1 MAVWPLSN
9 RDSLLSMRFRVVPL
23 LLAAAAHSQIS
34 VTTTLVQVDAVVTTR
49 DGLPVTDL
57 TRDDFEILEDGKSR
71 DIRSF
76 SFVQIAPA
84 QPATATA
91 TPRVRTAPALPSI
104 QPQDVHRT
112 IAIVVDDLK
121 MSVQSLHYTR
131 EALQKFIAKQ
141 IAPGDLVAIQTT
153 SGVTSAFGQFTTDT
167 KQMRAAIDRLRAN
180 LTGGGPADSITAIG
194 GAEGDDAQVRAMTR
208 RRFAVGTLGAVRHT
222 AEGMRNMPG
231 RKSIVLFSEGMRMNR
246 DLVKEDPPVDVTEV
260 RRVSDSANRAAV
272 VIYAVDP
279 RGVVYPGLQAKDD
292 VANLEEVEVRD
303 QLHDRLETL
312 RGTQAALQ
320 FLAAE
325 TGGLVRLNSNDMNDS
340 LGHVLADQSGYY
352 LLGFQPGEAAAQRLQ
367 REGKYHRLQVRVKR
381 PGLTVRHRKGF
392 LGDVA
397 PPPVPISPNQRLLA
411 ALNSPFAASGLSLRF
426 TPGFTLNDRNQ
437 PLIRALLHISA
448 AGLAFSEPD
457 AKGIRSATINVI
469 AVADGESRVSSERT
483 YNIRVQHD
491 AAARLA
497 QGGFVQSIELEIK
510 KPGPYQLR
518 VAVVDTGSGNTGS
531 ASRFLEIPN
540 LSRNTFALSSLT
552 MASGDLRQTDPNPD
566 DLSPAIRSFARGRV
580 FSYGLTVFNAPAPN
594 NQPAV
599 HLLPRLI
606 RGDQVV
612 WQGKPIPVVH
622 RPGLDIRRL
631 PAGGILTL
639 GENTLPG
646 EYLLEVQAVTA
657 SGKPAAL
664 SQWIDFTLL

>member
-1 MAVWPLSN
+1 MAASLPSN
-9 RDSLLSMRFRVVPL
+9 RDSLGGMRPRLLL
-23 LLAAAAHSQIS
+23 LLAAALHSQIS

-49 DGLPVTDL
+49 DGRPVTDL
-57 TRDDFEILEDGKSR
+57 TRDDFEILEDGKPR

-76 SFVQIAPA
+76 SFVQITPT
-84 QPATATA
+84 QPNQPTN
-91 TPRVRTAPALPSI
+91 TPTTRTAPAVPTL
-104 QPQDVHRT
+104 QRQDVHRT

-131 EALQKFIAKQ
+131 EALHKFIAKQ

-153 SGVTSAFGQFTTDT
+153 SGVTNAFGQFTTDT
-167 KQMRAAIDRLRAN
+167 KQMRAAVDRLRAT
-180 LTGGGPADSITAIG
+180 LTGGGPADSIKSIG
-194 GAEGDDAQVRAMTR
+194 GGEGDDPLVQAMSR
-208 RRFAVGTLGAVRHT
+208 RRFAVGTLGAVRHI
-222 AEGMRNMPG
+222 AEGMRHMPG
-231 RKSIVLFSEGMRMNR
+231 RKSVVLFSEGMRMNR
-246 DLVKEDPPVDVTEV
+246 DMVREEPPVDVNEV
-260 RRVSDSANRAAV
+260 RRVSDSANRASV

-292 VANLEEVEVRD
+292 VSNLEQGEIRD
-303 QLHDRLETL
+303 QVYERLETL
-312 RGTQAALQ
+312 RGTQSTLR

-325 TGGLVRLNSNDMNDS
+325 TGGLAQLNSNDMNDS
-340 LGHVLADQSGYY
+340 LSHVLADQSGYY
-352 LLGFQPGEAAAQRLQ
+352 LLGFQPGEDAAQRLQ

-392 LGDVA
+392 LGEAA
-397 PPPVPISPNQRLLA
+397 PPPPPVSPNQRLLA

-426 TPGFTLNDRNQ
+426 TPSFMLNDRSQ
-437 PLIRALLHISA
+437 PVIRALVHISA
-448 AGLAFSEPD
+448 AGLPLSPPD
-457 AKGIRSATINVI
+457 SQGFRSATLNSIVT
-469 AVADGESRVSSERT
+469 AEGDTRYSTQKT
-483 YNIRVQHD
+483 YNIRVPEQ

-531 ASRFLEIPN
+531 ASRFLEVPN
-540 LSRNTFALSSLT
+540 LARNTFALSSLT
-552 MASGDLRQTDPNPD
+552 MAAGDLRQSEPNPD
-566 DLSPAIRSFARGRV
+566 DLSPAIRSFPRGRV
-580 FSYGLTVFNAPAPN
+580 FSYGLTVFNAPITN

-646 EYLLEVQAVTA
+646 EYLLEVQAVTTT
-657 SGKPAAL
+657 GKPITL

>member
-1 MAVWPLSN
+1 MAASLPSN
-9 RDSLLSMRFRVVPL
+9 RDSLGGMRPRLLL
-23 LLAAAAHSQIS
+23 LLAAALHSQIS

-49 DGLPVTDL
+49 DGRPVTDL
-57 TRDDFEILEDGKSR
+57 TRDDFEILEDGKPR

-76 SFVQIAPA
+76 SFVQITPT
-84 QPATATA
+84 QPNQPTN
-91 TPRVRTAPALPSI
+91 TPTTRTAPAVPTL
-104 QPQDVHRT
+104 QRQDVHRT

-131 EALQKFIAKQ
+131 EALHKFIAKQ

-153 SGVTSAFGQFTTDT
+153 SGVTNAFGQFTTDT
-167 KQMRAAIDRLRAN
+167 KQMRAAVDRLRAT
-180 LTGGGPADSITAIG
+180 LTGGGPADSIKSIG
-194 GAEGDDAQVRAMTR
+194 GGEGDDPLVQAMSR
-208 RRFAVGTLGAVRHT
+208 RRFAVGTLGAVRHI
-222 AEGMRNMPG
+222 AEGMRHMPG
-231 RKSIVLFSEGMRMNR
+231 RKSVVLFSEGMRMNR
-246 DLVKEDPPVDVTEV
+246 DMVREEPPVDVNEV
-260 RRVSDSANRAAV
+260 RRVSDSANRASV

-292 VANLEEVEVRD
+292 VSNLEQDEVRD
-303 QLHDRLETL
+303 QVHERLETL
-312 RGTQAALQ
+312 RGTQSTLR

-325 TGGLVRLNSNDMNDS
+325 TGGLAQLNSNDMNDS
-340 LGHVLADQSGYY
+340 LSHVLADQSGYY
-352 LLGFQPGEAAAQRLQ
+352 LLGFQPGEDAAQRLQ

-392 LGDVA
+392 LGEAA
-397 PPPVPISPNQRLLA
+397 PPPPPVSPNQRLLA

-426 TPGFTLNDRNQ
+426 TPGFTVNERNQ
-437 PLIRALLHISA
+437 PVIRALVHISA
-448 AGLAFSEPD
+448 AGLPLSPPD
-457 AKGIRSATINVI
+457 SQGFRSATLNSIVT
-469 AVADGESRVSSERT
+469 AEGDTRYSTQKT
-483 YNIRVQHD
+483 YNIRVPEQ

-531 ASRFLEIPN
+531 ASRFLEVPN
-540 LSRNTFALSSLT
+540 LARNTFALSSLT
-552 MASGDLRQTDPNPD
+552 MAAGDLRQSEPNPD
-566 DLSPAIRSFARGRV
+566 DLSPAIRSFPRGRV
-580 FSYGLTVFNAPAPN
+580 FSYGLTVFNAPITN
-594 NQPAV
+594 NQPVV

-646 EYLLEVQAVTA
+646 EYLLEVQAVTTT
-657 SGKPAAL
+657 GKPITL